1 MPSSCV
7 YYAVQLLHIQDV
19 AVDCS
24 VLPLDVKS
32 FLSVSVATLM
42 KEHLVSF
49 CEHAPPFNC
58 C

>member
-7 YYAVQLLHIQDV
+7 YYAVQLLHMQDV
-19 AVDCS
+19 AVDLS

-42 KEHLVSF
+42 KEHLVSS
-49 CEHAPPFNC
+49 
-58 C
+58 